1 MKTKLSKA
9 RSHKHWRLSETKLVR
24 KIDPNINKH
33 AQITL
38 IAQTI
43 GRSKSAV
50 MWKYYK
56 LGVHKLKRT
65 SKPSIDTTVKP
76 KSKLLFLPNQTDNTL
91 KFKIKNIRIE
101 NDYLIIKY

>member
-1 MKTKLSKA
+1 MKTKLPKA
-9 RSHKHWRLSETKLVR
+9 RSHKHWRLSETKLVK
-24 KIDPNINKH
+24 KIDPNLNKH
-33 AQITL
+33 TQIAL

-56 LGVHKLKRT
+56 LGVHKSKRT
-65 SKPSIDTTVKP
+65 LKPNVDTTIKL